1 MATTLFEELISNKD
15 ILDRVMYEWIDTKD
29 LLKLDSAVVD
39 TASRTKFHTA
49 LSQARYR
56 VPFENSL
63 ENWWK
68 NHENILDWVIARKM
82 YTSEGVWHVNQK
94 LWEILIGDPKY
105 SALLASIRGIRFENF
120 STSSALEGLD
130 RCVNL
135 NRLEIC
141 NLTDPKAN
149 PTPLNLPNLEE
160 LFVQNSQINADF
172 THIFGNTPKLT
183 SLELLHVRYVDIP
196 AEAAQ
201 TFINRFT
208 KVDVIGDLDN
218 FLSKLIRGP
227 TRLQDV
233 HIDKLHKAE
242 PHPMDL
248 KAFLEMIPDVR
259 VLSVDRMRLHI
270 PSFFKCLTAYNPH
283 LRHLHLNHIRIM
295 DTPSPVPAENINLAF
310 SSLQISSLLP
320 ATNEETLKILEHT
333 KTVTQLTL
341 SMMNKLDHEGF
352 QKIHAMR
359 RYHSVEI
366 QERKAYLSDD
376 PAMINDIKTIFH
388 DTPKLKIVEWPEWKA
403 EIEKPT
409 CPELATVLFERV

>member
-1 MATTLFEELISNKD
+1 MTTLFDELISHKD
-15 ILDRVMYEWIDTKD
+15 ILDRVVYDWIDTKD
-29 LLKLDSAVVD
+29 LLTLDSAVVD
-39 TASRTKFHTA
+39 TQSRTKFHTA

-94 LWEILIGDPKY
+94 LWEILIGNAKY
-105 SALLASIRGIRFENF
+105 SALLVSIRGIRFENF
-120 STSSALEGLD
+120 SSSSALEGLD

-141 NLTDPKAN
+141 NLTEPKAN

-172 THIFGNTPKLT
+172 TNIFGNTPKLY
-183 SLELLHVRYVDIP
+183 SLEFLHVRYVDIP

-201 TFINRFT
+201 VFMNRFT

-218 FLSKLIRGP
+218 FLAKLIRGP
-227 TRLQDV
+227 TRLRDV
-233 HIDKLHKAE
+233 HIDKLHKSE
-242 PHPMDL
+242 PNPMDL
-248 KAFLEMIPDVR
+248 QGFLQNIPDVR
-259 VLSVDRMRLHI
+259 ELSVDRMRLHI
-270 PSFFKCLTAYNPH
+270 PSFFKCLTAYNLH
-283 LRHLHLNHIRIM
+283 LRHLHLNHIRVM
-295 DTPSPVPAENINLAF
+295 ETPSPVPGESINLGF
-310 SSLQISSLLP
+310 SSLQISTLLQS
-320 ATNEETLKILEHT
+320 TNEETLKILEHT
-333 KTVTQLTL
+333 KTVTHLKL
-341 SMMNKLDHEGF
+341 SMMSKLDLEGF
-352 QKIHAMR
+352 KKIHNMR
-359 RYHSVEI
+359 RYRSVEI

-376 PAMINDIKTIFH
+376 PEMLNGIKEIFA
-388 DTPKLKIVEWPEWKA
+388 DVPKLKIVEWPEWKS

-409 CPELATVLFERV
+409 CPELATVLFERA